1 MHRMKGKN
9 DMDSQQPDDQ
19 RDATVAPASTADAA
33 ALRRQAFLQCERTL
47 SGNPPRPLRAELLAL
62 AESVGA
68 DEQPDRY
75 GTGALIEDFEREV
88 AALLG
93 KEAAAFMPSGTMA
106 QQIALRIWSERTGR
120 KTVAFHPTCHL
131 ELHERK
137 GYELLHG
144 LRATLVGD
152 ADHIIT
158 LADLHATPEPL
169 AALLLELPQREI
181 GGQLPSWEALVE
193 QTSWARSRG
202 AAAHMDGARLWEAAP
217 AYGREYAE
225 VASLFDSVYVSFY
238 KGIGALAGAALAG
251 PADFVAEARIWQR
264 RHGGNLVQLYPYV
277 LSARAALRERLPRFA
292 NYHERAVQIAAALS
306 QVDGVILKPNPPQA
320 HMAHVYLRGEPEALL
335 EASADLARE
344 QRVALFTWLRAAPVP
359 GYSMFELTIGDGAAA
374 FTPDEVAGYFTR
386 VVEQAARR

>member
-1 MHRMKGKN
+1 
-9 DMDSQQPDDQ
+9 MDSRQPNDLN
-19 RDATVAPASTADAA
+19 DATAVSAPPADAA

-47 SGNPPRPLRAELLAL
+47 SGHPPRQLRTELLAL
-62 AESVGA
+62 AESVGV

-75 GTGALIEDFEREV
+75 GAGALIEDFEREI

-93 KEAAAFMPSGTMA
+93 KEAAVFMPSGTMA

-120 KTVAFHPTCHL
+120 RTVAFHPTCHL

-137 GYELLHG
+137 GYQLLHG
-144 LRATLVGD
+144 LRGALIGD
-152 ADHIIT
+152 ADRLIT
-158 LADLHATPEPL
+158 LDDLRATPEPL

-181 GGQLPSWEALVE
+181 GGQLPDWDTLVE
-193 QTSWARSRG
+193 QTTWARERG
-202 AAAHMDGARLWEAAP
+202 AAAHLDGARLWEAAP
-217 AYGREYAE
+217 AYGRSYAE
-225 VASLFDSVYVSFY
+225 IAHLFDSVYVSFY
-238 KGIGALAGAALAG
+238 KGIGAIAGAALAG

-264 RHGGNLVQLYPYV
+264 RHGGNLVHLYPYV

-292 NYHERAVQIAAALS
+292 SYHERAVKIAAALS

-335 EASADLARE
+335 EASAELARE

-359 GYSMFELTIGDGAAA
+359 GYAMFELTIGDGAAA
-374 FTPDEVAGYFTR
+374 FSPEEVAGYFAHVIAR
-386 VVEQAARR
+386 AARR